1 MKIYSEE
8 KIIFWLKEQSFFA
21 KNLLIISYLLNFINI
36 FVLIIQNWI
45 LSKQIQTFFLKE
57 NKNKIFYYYIILFLC
72 FIIKIFLT
80 ILINKINFYY
90 SEKIKIS
97 IRKKI
102 LNKLTSRY
110 YEKLKNQTIGSDI
123 SLIINQ
129 IENLQNYYNQYI
141 PQFFN
146 VKISSL
152 IIFINI
158 LLISWII
165 GLIIVIISIIII
177 FFIILIGKKTVKKN
191 KKNFKILSILNGLF
205 FDRLKGMETIRLF
218 NIYKIEIKK
227 ISFYIEQYRKKNI
240 EILKIIF
247 LTSAILEFFSSVSL
261 AFIIMYFSFTYLHII
276 NFGFYNK
283 NIKILHSFFIL
294 MLISEY
300 FQNFSNLGILY
311 HIKSKAIGAADS
323 IIKLLNN
330 KIYILKNKKQFF
342 LKKINKLEIIA
353 KNLIIKN
360 KKGNVLVGPISF
372 KIFSGQNIVIIGA
385 NGCGKTTLF
394 NVFLG
399 LLPYYGSLKINNIEF
414 RNIDLYS
421 WYKKISFVKQNPK
434 LPAITIRKNLFFN
447 KKINISKAEKIIK
460 DIGITNFLK
469 KLPNGIDT
477 SLYKEDMYLSIGQL
491 QKIAIARALIKDH
504 LILLLDEPISNID
517 IKSQYDI
524 IKSIEKNNLS
534 SKKISITITHKIY
547 QINYYNKIWYMKNG
561 KIINKHIFKLKKNK

>member
-8 KIIFWLKEQSFFA
+8 KIIFWLKKQSSFA

-36 FVLIIQNWI
+36 CVLIIQNWI
-45 LSKQIQTFFLKE
+45 LSKQIQTFFFKE
-57 NKNKIFYYYIILFLC
+57 NKKKIFYYYIILFLC

-80 ILINKINFYY
+80 IIINKINFYY
-90 SEKIKIS
+90 SEIIKIS

-102 LNKLTSRY
+102 LSKLTSRY
-110 YEKLKNQTIGSDI
+110 YEKLKNQTTGSDI

-129 IENLQNYYNQYI
+129 VENLQDYYKQYI

-152 IIFINI
+152 IILINI
-158 LLISWII
+158 LFISWII
-165 GLIIVIISIIII
+165 DLIIIIISIIII
-177 FFIILIGKKTVKKN
+177 FFIILIGKKTIQKN
-191 KKNFKILSILNGLF
+191 KKNFKLLSLLNGLF
-205 FDRLKGMETIRLF
+205 FDRLKGIETIRLF
-218 NIYKIEIKK
+218 NLYKIEIKK

-247 LTSAILEFFSSVSL
+247 LTSAILEFFSSISL

-311 HIKSKAIGAADS
+311 HIKSKAIGAADN

-330 KIYILKNKKQFF
+330 KIYILKKKKQFF
-342 LKKINKLEIIA
+342 FKKTNNLEIIA
-353 KNLIIKN
+353 KNLIIKDN
-360 KKGNVLVGPISF
+360 KGKILIGPISF
-372 KIFSGQNIVIIGA
+372 KIFSGKNIVIIGD

-399 LLPYYGSLKINNIEF
+399 LLPYNGSLKINNIEF
-414 RNIDLYS
+414 KNINLYS
-421 WYKKISFVKQNPK
+421 WYKKISFIKQNPK
-434 LPAITIRKNLFFN
+434 LPAITIKKSLFFN
-447 KKINISKAEKIIK
+447 KKINISKIEKIIK
-460 DIGITNFLK
+460 DIGIINFLK

-477 SLYKEDMYLSIGQL
+477 SLYKENIYLSVGQL
-491 QKIAIARALIKDH
+491 QRIAIARALIKDH

-517 IKSQYDI
+517 IRSQYDI
-524 IKSIEKNNLS
+524 IKSIKKNNS
-534 SKKISITITHKIY
+534 PFKISITITHKIY
-547 QINYYNKIWYMKNG
+547 QINYCNEIWYMKNG
-561 KIINKHIFKLKKNK
+561 KIVKKHILKLKENK